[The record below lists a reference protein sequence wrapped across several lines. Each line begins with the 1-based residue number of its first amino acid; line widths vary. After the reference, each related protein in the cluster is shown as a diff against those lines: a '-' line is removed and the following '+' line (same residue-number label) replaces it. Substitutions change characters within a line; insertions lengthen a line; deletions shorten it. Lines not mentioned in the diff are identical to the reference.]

1 MNRHSPRGQSLA
13 EFALVLPVFLLILM
27 ALFDVGRAVFVY
39 NGLTNAVREG
49 ARLAIVNQDKTLIAQ
64 RAQDMAF
71 GTGITTSATN
81 LTNFYRALPNSADV
95 ESNPACSPVAVGC
108 IAVVAGDAQWR
119 AITPIIGTLIGPIT
133 LHARSELEV
142 ELVCPNAAV
151 AAYAPAPPPDS
162 PGTICP
168 KQP

>member
-1 MNRHSPRGQSLA
+1 MRYRRERGQSLA

-49 ARLAIVNQDKTLIAQ
+49 ARLAIVNQDKVLVAQ
-64 RAQDMAF
+64 RAGDMSF
-71 GTGITTSATN
+71 GTTITTTPTN
-81 LTNFYRALPNSADV
+81 LTRFYRALPNSDDV
-95 ESNPACSPVAVGC
+95 TTNPVCNPVAVGC

-119 AITPIIGTLIGPIT
+119 PITPIVGNLIGPFT

-142 ELVCPNAAV
+142 EFVCPNSAFAS
-151 AAYAPAPPPDS
+151 YATS
-162 PGTICP
+162 NLCP
-168 KQP
+168 KQPR